1 MVTRYNPNSIVDTL
15 AKAGQPND
23 YASRAKLAGSL
34 GITNYQGTANQNTDL
49 IKRYTNNAS
58 VTTPTVVPTPT
69 AVVTPTPTTT
79 PTVTPSVSRYTNP
92 LNQYKD
98 YYSNLKTNFTSGD
111 ENAIREAERARVQ
124 EQLNSVEAMAN
135 SQRNDQIVEN
145 KQNSGRTRSILSA
158 SGLGGSGR
166 GLAKTTETEKYNQK
180 QLQDIENAKQA
191 KIAELLAGV
200 DDRASK
206 AIEAAR
212 QEAKGNFEAKLKF
225 DKENVDAAKNAAI
238 EFAKLGVT
246 QDKLDPKDIEDIM
259 SQTGMSKLELDA
271 LWNGNLPD
279 SMKTQYQDVTTQ
291 GANGNA
297 TLTRVG
303 HNPQTGEVTKQVY
316 DLGVPYTDVAKGDV
330 QKYGKDGLMIV
341 YPNGTHKVLVG
352 SSDGSNA
359 SAVNSNLNEFPADIQ
374 AAAQSI
380 LDGKTKLN
388 EYPSAKR
395 LQINQAMSKV
405 YNAEGGNE
413 LAQGAYDSIISLE
426 KHPGFK
432 SAIGAKGLSSF
443 FGLKGKPVG
452 GSDAAGFDKELEKL
466 KANIKLVNIK
476 YLKGTGAL
484 SDSEGKTLEDAGTSL
499 DTSLP
504 EKDFKTELER
514 VKKALLKAN
523 NVTKESNSDQYA
535 NERNQLQ
542 QGEILVQDKNG
553 NVGAIPA
560 NEFDASLYTKI

>member
-15 AKAGQPND
+15 AKAGQAND

-58 VTTPTVVPTPT
+58 VTQPTVVPTPT
-69 AVVTPTPTTT
+69 VPNPTTSPTT
-79 PTVTPSVSRYTNP
+79 PPPVSRYTNP
-92 LNQYKD
+92 LDQYKD

-124 EQLNSVEAMAN
+124 EQLNSVEAMAG
-135 SQRNDQIVEN
+135 SQRGDQIVEN

-191 KIAELLAGV
+191 KIAALLAGV

-225 DKENVDAAKNAAI
+225 DKENVDAAKQSAI

-291 GANGNA
+291 SANGNA

-316 DLGVPYTDVAKGDV
+316 DLGIPYTDVAKGDV

-352 SSDGSNA
+352 SSDNTSSTNTIGSTTATNPMNDQKKLELTTLIDELR
-359 SAVNSNLNEFPADIQ
+359 SDTTK
-374 AAAQSI
+374 
-380 LDGKTKLN
+380 GK
-388 EYPSAKR
+388 
-395 LQINQAMSKV
+395 
-405 YNAEGGNE
+405 GN
-413 LAQGAYDSIISLE
+413 
-426 KHPGFK
+426 
-432 SAIGAKGLSSF
+432 AIGASFAKIVPFGESLGLQPNRAAFEAKLNTLKSNLTLDNLKL
-443 FGLKGKPVG
+443 LKGAMSDKDLLFLNSVG
-452 GSDAAGFDKELEKL
+452 S
-466 KANIKLVNIK
+466 
-476 YLKGTGAL
+476 
-484 SDSEGKTLEDAGTSL
+484 SL
-499 DTSLP
+499 DTNMSEVAFNKEL
-504 EKDFKTELER
+504 DRLKTKILT
-514 VKKALLKAN
+514 AN
-523 NVTKESNSDQYA
+523 PSTTDTTNSDQYA
-535 NERNQLQ
+535 TERSQLQ

-553 NVGAIPA
+553 NVGAIPE
-560 NEFDASLYTKI
+560 NEFDASQYTKI

>member
-15 AKAGQPND
+15 AKAGQAND

-58 VTTPTVVPTPT
+58 VTQPTVVP
-69 AVVTPTPTTT
+69 T

-124 EQLNSVEAMAN
+124 EQLNSVEAMAG
-135 SQRNDQIVEN
+135 SQRGDQIVEN

-191 KIAELLAGV
+191 KIAALLAGV

-225 DKENVDAAKNAAI
+225 DKESVDAAKQSAI

-291 GANGNA
+291 SANGNA

-316 DLGVPYTDVAKGDV
+316 DLGIPYTDVAKGDV

-352 SSDGSNA
+352 SSDGSSGSGTGA
-359 SAVNSNLNEFPADIQ
+359 GGSTATSTDEKKLELTTLIDDLR
-374 AAAQSI
+374 S
-380 LDGKTKLN
+380 DTTKGK
-388 EYPSAKR
+388 
-395 LQINQAMSKV
+395 
-405 YNAEGGNE
+405 G
-413 LAQGAYDSIISLE
+413 
-426 KHPGFK
+426 
-432 SAIGAKGLSSF
+432 SAIGASFAKFVPFGESLGLQPDRAAFEAKLNTLKSNLTLDNLKL
-443 FGLKGKPVG
+443 LKGSMSDKDLLFLNSVG
-452 GSDAAGFDKELEKL
+452 S
-466 KANIKLVNIK
+466 
-476 YLKGTGAL
+476 
-484 SDSEGKTLEDAGTSL
+484 SL
-499 DTSLP
+499 DTNMSEEAFNKEL
-504 EKDFKTELER
+504 DRLKT
-514 VKKALLKAN
+514 KISTA
-523 NVTKESNSDQYA
+523 VTPPPTDNTTDQYST
-535 NERNQLQ
+535 ERAQLQ
-542 QGEILVQDKNG
+542 TGEILVQDKNG